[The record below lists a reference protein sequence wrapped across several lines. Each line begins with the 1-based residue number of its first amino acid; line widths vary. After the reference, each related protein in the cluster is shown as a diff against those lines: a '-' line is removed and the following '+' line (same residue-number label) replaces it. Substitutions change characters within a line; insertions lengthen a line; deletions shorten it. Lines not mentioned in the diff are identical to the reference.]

1 MAVDRPEAIDP
12 HPKGWNAV
20 EGGRERL
27 SCRAR
32 NGGDPGSPLRLRN
45 GVVPPGEESRD
56 GRCGD
61 KSEMSEARSA
71 FGQTSYIED
80 AGGRA
85 RREDNR
91 NEDRRL
97 SWPFSSGDG
106 ARPLTTSPTTRPVT
120 PGRSTSPRRQ
130 PDIHASACDQRG
142 RKAPGSPRQELARRP
157 YQAQRPTPRS
167 DHRHSSKAEG
177 SGTSDPAP
185 SAASPIEG
193 GPQGGPSASHPGRP
207 RQRQTPHMPSHS
219 LGQRSSWP

>member
-1 MAVDRPEAIDP
+1 M
-12 HPKGWNAV
+12 

-27 SCRAR
+27 SWRAR

-61 KSEMSEARSA
+61 KSETSEARSA

-80 AGGRA
+80 AGGCA

-97 SWPFSSGDG
+97 PLPFISGDG
-106 ARPLTTSPTTRPVT
+106 PPQLTTSPTTAPVAPARLPPHEANPT
-120 PGRSTSPRRQ
+120 SELPLATNVAGEAREVRARSS
-130 PDIHASACDQRG
+130 RG
-142 RKAPGSPRQELARRP
+142 APIKHDVRLLRATVVTARRL
-157 YQAQRPTPRS
+157 
-167 DHRHSSKAEG
+167 EG

-185 SAASPIEG
+185 PAASP
-193 GPQGGPSASHPGRP
+193 HRGRP
-207 RQRQTPHMPSHS
+207 
-219 LGQRSSWP
+219 